1 MLAAALVFGAVLG
14 FGLALFNEVRHPRI
28 ADGYEVERATGVR
41 VLGEIRR
48 LPPSDERGRRGV
60 DRSAPGFIDPGA
72 DGHQL
77 VYLTIATAGVN
88 AVMLTVT
95 GDVPAVSAV
104 VAINFAAIAADEAR
118 ETLLLDADGTAATVS
133 AALRIRPS
141 AGIAGVASG
150 SVDWPQAIR
159 TTNLGRSR
167 SIDVVPTGEGVTPIE
182 QLTEVLQRDSS
193 SLSRR
198 YDAIVMVAALEQV
211 TAGLAAA
218 MAIPDVL
225 LCVRAGQ
232 TPIEE
237 LKLSLEAI
245 EKSGAHTR
253 GIVMWNAPVPVLAEL
268 RPTEDAEQPAQ
279 AVA

>member
-1 MLAAALVFGAVLG
+1 
-14 FGLALFNEVRHPRI
+14 
-28 ADGYEVERATGVR
+28 
-41 VLGEIRR
+41 
-48 LPPSDERGRRGV
+48 
-60 DRSAPGFIDPGA
+60 
-72 DGHQL
+72 
-77 VYLTIATAGVN
+77 VN

-95 GDVPAVSAV
+95 GDVPAVTAV

-141 AGIAGVASG
+141 AGIAGVARG
-150 SVDWPQAIR
+150 SVDWTQAIR

-167 SIDVVPTGEGVTPIE
+167 SIDVVPTGEGVTSVE
-182 QLTEVLQRDSS
+182 QLTEVLRRDSS

-218 MAIPDVL
+218 MAIRDVL

-232 TPIEE
+232 TPIEDI
-237 LKLSLEAI
+237 KRSLEEI
-245 EKSGAHTR
+245 EKTGANTR

-268 RPTEDAEQPAQ
+268 RPTEDAEVEAE